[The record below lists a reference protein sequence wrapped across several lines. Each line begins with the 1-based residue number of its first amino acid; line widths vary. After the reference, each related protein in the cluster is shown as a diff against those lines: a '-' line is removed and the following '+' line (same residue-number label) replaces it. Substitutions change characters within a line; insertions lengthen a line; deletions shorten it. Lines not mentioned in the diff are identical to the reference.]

1 VTPADADGPVGRGH
15 TAADDPTRPP
25 PAVPRPRVPAAPPD
39 PPPERVK
46 VVLAGRERVRTDPAL
61 EIEEQTQVGD
71 VLVRGL
77 IRTQLALALR
87 LSALV
92 AGMFGVLPLLF
103 ALAPGLTRTRVFG
116 LELPWLLLGVV
127 AYPVLLAVAW
137 VYVRLADR
145 NERDFVAMVDR
156 S

>member
-1 VTPADADGPVGRGH
+1 VR
-15 TAADDPTRPP
+15 
-25 PAVPRPRVPAAPPD
+25 
-39 PPPERVK
+39 
-46 VVLAGRERVRTDPAL
+46 VVLAGHRRVQTDPVL
-61 EIEEQTQVGD
+61 EIEEQTRVGD

-87 LSALV
+87 LAVLV
-92 AGMFGVLPLLF
+92 ASVFGVLPLLF
-103 ALAPGLTRTRVFG
+103 ALAPGLSRVRVFG
-116 LELPWLLLGVV
+116 LQLPWLLLGVL
-127 AYPVLLAVAW
+127 AYPVLLGVGW